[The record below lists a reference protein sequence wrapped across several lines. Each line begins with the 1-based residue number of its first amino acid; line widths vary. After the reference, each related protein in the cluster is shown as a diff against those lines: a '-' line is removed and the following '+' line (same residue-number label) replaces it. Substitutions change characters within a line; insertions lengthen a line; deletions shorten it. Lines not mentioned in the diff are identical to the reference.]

1 MMQNFYRSNP
11 AKLHA
16 WLAASRVER
25 SPKRNKDG
33 GGAAVGTTPPEPQP

>member
-1 MMQNFYRSNP
+1 MMQNLYRRNP

-25 SPKRNKDG
+25 SPQRNKDDG
-33 GGAAVGTTPPEPQP
+33 DAADGTTPAAN

>member
-1 MMQNFYRSNP
+1 MMQNLYRRHS

-25 SPKRNKDG
+25 SPQRTKDTATPTV
-33 GGAAVGTTPPEPQP
+33 AATTPPIIG

>member
-1 MMQNFYRSNP
+1 MMQNLYRRNP

-25 SPKRNKDG
+25 SPKRKKNDD
-33 GGAAVGTTPPEPQP
+33 AADGTTPPALQP